1 MDKLEKELEA
11 RRRQYMTEMEDIDRR
26 REEKK
31 YELKIL
37 CYVVNQIVHFSDCL
51 HQGSNSFSCILIF
64 FGLSSILLVIFANI
78 LNRRPSMFCSG
89 LFWSDTE

>member
-37 CYVVNQIVHFSDCL
+37 CFVVNEIIHLSDCL
-51 HQGSNSFSCILIF
+51 H
-64 FGLSSILLVIFANI
+64 
-78 LNRRPSMFCSG
+78 
-89 LFWSDTE
+89 

>member
-1 MDKLEKELEA
+1 MVVICLAQMDKLEKELEA

-51 HQGSNSFSCILIF
+51 
-64 FGLSSILLVIFANI
+64 
-78 LNRRPSMFCSG
+78 R
-89 LFWSDTE
+89 

>member
-1 MDKLEKELEA
+1 MDKLEKELQA

-37 CYVVNQIVHFSDCL
+37 CHVVNQIVHFSDCL
-51 HQGSNSFSCILIF
+51 H
-64 FGLSSILLVIFANI
+64 
-78 LNRRPSMFCSG
+78 
-89 LFWSDTE
+89 

>member
-37 CYVVNQIVHFSDCL
+37 RYVVNQIIHFSDCL
-51 HQGSNSFSCILIF
+51 H
-64 FGLSSILLVIFANI
+64 
-78 LNRRPSMFCSG
+78 
-89 LFWSDTE
+89 

>member
-1 MDKLEKELEA
+1 MDKLERELEA

-51 HQGSNSFSCILIF
+51 H
-64 FGLSSILLVIFANI
+64 
-78 LNRRPSMFCSG
+78 
-89 LFWSDTE
+89 